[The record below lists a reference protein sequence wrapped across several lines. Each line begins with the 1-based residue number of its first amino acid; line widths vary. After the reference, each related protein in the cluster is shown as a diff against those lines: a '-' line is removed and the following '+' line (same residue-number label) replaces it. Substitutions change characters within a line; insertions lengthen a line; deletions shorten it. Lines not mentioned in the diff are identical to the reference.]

1 MTENL
6 RTNLQAMKSEER
18 TGLKHELFRSKETDV
33 IN

>member
-18 TGLKHELFRSKETDV
+18 TGLKHEFILFKR
-33 IN
+33 NRRH